1 MTKEPCKEP
10 CKCSQCKTA
19 ANRAAAKCKGEDSR
33 TRISNKCRVSAQM
46 EAALEQTS
54 RTTEAKTIEQ
64 AQLRSKIA
72 EAEKQRDQYLEGKK
86 KHSAN

>member
-1 MTKEPCKEP
+1 MNKEPCKEP

-19 ANRAAAKCKGEDSR
+19 AKRAAAKREGQDSR
-33 TRISNKCRVSAQM
+33 TRISNKRRVSAQI

-54 RTTEAKTIEQ
+54 RTMEAKTIEQ

-72 EAEKQRDQYLEGKK
+72 EAEKP
-86 KHSAN
+86 